1 MSTENN
7 KMNEN
12 MQDVVI
18 FMSAYKIDDYKK
30 NIFSCHKKMNF
41 KKLLADYHILSFA
54 TDNTLLTPKGKLKY
68 FANYNS
74 ENTVS
79 TFNFEVCDVN
89 EKKEDYE
96 EEINNSGFL
105 VKLTHSIS
113 VLLDKR
119 KFKIPFFVNLE
130 SFYVDIASEKYKVE
144 PLAFFLNSDVIICF
158 ELINYRTGIPLKY
171 SDIYGRNKNYNII
184 SVDAVRYS
192 KDKDS
197 IKIHKRI
204 PEIIFENIACFLE
217 QLLNKKFEVQ
227 RYSFVHNILVLS
239 NNVEDVKEYFSKVL
253 GVTNINLDINN
264 INNNTAYNYYSQ
276 EYLGVVNM
284 ITDNNFSQA
293 LYDCQLLEALKMY
306 ILLEQIITY
315 DIKQTYNET
324 IDAKLSNEILLHLSG
339 VPIITLNAIDN
350 IKHTNTYRNN
360 ESNITLKISFLKLL
374 NERKKNRN
382 SILLNVLL
390 YILAFVGGIDALE
403 VLNNEF
409 LLPFKHSFIAFS
421 VVFFIF
427 GVFWLWR
434 EKGNK

>member
-1 MSTENN
+1 M
-7 KMNEN
+7 
-12 MQDVVI
+12 
-18 FMSAYKIDDYKK
+18 
-30 NIFSCHKKMNF
+30 
-41 KKLLADYHILSFA
+41 
-54 TDNTLLTPKGKLKY
+54 
-68 FANYNS
+68 
-74 ENTVS
+74 
-79 TFNFEVCDVN
+79 
-89 EKKEDYE
+89 
-96 EEINNSGFL
+96 
-105 VKLTHSIS
+105 
-113 VLLDKR
+113 
-119 KFKIPFFVNLE
+119 
-130 SFYVDIASEKYKVE
+130 
-144 PLAFFLNSDVIICF
+144 
-158 ELINYRTGIPLKY
+158 
-171 SDIYGRNKNYNII
+171 
-184 SVDAVRYS
+184 
-192 KDKDS
+192 
-197 IKIHKRI
+197 
-204 PEIIFENIACFLE
+204 
-217 QLLNKKFEVQ
+217 
-227 RYSFVHNILVLS
+227 
-239 NNVEDVKEYFSKVL
+239 
-253 GVTNINLDINN
+253 DINN

-324 IDAKLSNEILLHLSG
+324 IDSKLSNEILLHLSG

-360 ESNITLKISFLKLL
+360 ESNITSKISFLKLL